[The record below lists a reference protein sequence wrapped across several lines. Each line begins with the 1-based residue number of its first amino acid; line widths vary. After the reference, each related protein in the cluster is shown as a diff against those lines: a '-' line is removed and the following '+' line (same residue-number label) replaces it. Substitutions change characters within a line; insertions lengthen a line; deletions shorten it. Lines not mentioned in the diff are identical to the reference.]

1 MVILILAEELLG
13 IFYEADNDY
22 DRRAGHANEEH
33 DLQDVHCE
41 HSDLKHIFDCIP
53 VCREIPLA
61 GCNEIVKARL
71 AETTVS
77 APSPRNSI
85 SEWEKRFDTRRTG
98 SYSRCM
104 EIYLTP
110 EQESELSYLAAVE
123 GKRQEDVAREVL
135 GEGLAAKAQFISA
148 VQAGREAARRGEFV
162 EPSALWA
169 DVDAILNS

>member
-1 MVILILAEELLG
+1 
-13 IFYEADNDY
+13 
-22 DRRAGHANEEH
+22 
-33 DLQDVHCE
+33 
-41 HSDLKHIFDCIP
+41 
-53 VCREIPLA
+53 
-61 GCNEIVKARL
+61 
-71 AETTVS
+71 
-77 APSPRNSI
+77 
-85 SEWEKRFDTRRTG
+85 
-98 SYSRCM
+98 M

-148 VQAGREAARRGEFV
+148 VQAGREAARWGEFV